1 MIPSNQP
8 VVNPDEQEINPES
21 EPALAPTEDLGH
33 LALARMRAWGTLVL
47 IFFVCLGIAWVLG
60 AFRM

>member
-8 VVNPDEQEINPES
+8 VVNPDEQEINPEL
-21 EPALAPTEDLGH
+21 EPALAPADDLGH
-33 LALARMRAWGTLVL
+33 LALARMRAWGTFML
-47 IFFVCLGIAWVLG
+47 ILLVCLGIAWALG